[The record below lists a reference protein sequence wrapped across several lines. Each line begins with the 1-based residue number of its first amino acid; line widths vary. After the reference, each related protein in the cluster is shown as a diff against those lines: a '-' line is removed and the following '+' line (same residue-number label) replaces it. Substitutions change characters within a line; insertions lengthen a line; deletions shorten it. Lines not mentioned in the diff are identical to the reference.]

1 MQDKTLLNK
10 RVFITG
16 ATSGI
21 GKACALYY
29 LNAGAKVILCGRDLE
44 TLKSI
49 GKKFPEQAAV
59 IKLDLVKELPF
70 FDLKGNVSKILDG
83 LDIVINCA
91 GAIFDG
97 DVEKTFLRD
106 YEYLV
111 DLNLKA
117 NFLIMGGLKDL
128 LKKGS
133 SIVNVSCLY
142 GSKPQSG
149 MIAQCMS
156 KKGLELLTKYAAAEY
171 APKGIRVNCVTACP
185 VDTNC
190 QRYVGVSE
198 TEYSQFK
205 ERVGQNIPLGR
216 MATPDEVAK
225 AIIFLSSNK
234 ASRITG
240 NTLKVD
246 GGRSLTQS
254 GYFPWRGSKE
264 MNARFEPDGF
274 NNSVVM
280 NKLWGKVTG
289 KKEEKVVFP
298 LKDDEIDK
306 VIDKVF
312 QESNWATR
320 LSEAHEKI
328 GANYKNIE
336 QNNDYLKEN
345 FADNNK
351 N

>member
-1 MQDKTLLNK
+1 MQDKTLLNQ

-59 IKLDLVKELPF
+59 IKLDLVKELPD
-70 FDLKGNVSKILDG
+70 FDLKGTVSKILDS

-91 GAIFDG
+91 GVLFDG

-106 YEYLV
+106 YEYLI

-117 NFLIMGGLKDL
+117 NFLVMNGLKDV
-128 LKKGS
+128 LKKGG

-149 MIAQCMS
+149 MIGHCMS
-156 KKGLELLTKYAAAEY
+156 KKGLEQLTKYAAAEY
-171 APKGIRVNCVTACP
+171 APSGIRVNAVTACP
-185 VDTNC
+185 VDTNS
-190 QRYVGVSE
+190 QRYVGVGESE
-198 TEYSQFK
+198 YAQFK
-205 ERVGQNIPLGR
+205 DRVGQNIPLGR

-225 AIIFLSSNK
+225 AIIFLSSAR

-240 NTLKVD
+240 TILKVD

-254 GYFPWRGSKE
+254 GFFPWRGLKE

-274 NNSVVM
+274 NNSVVL
-280 NKLWGKVTG
+280 NKMWNKITN
-289 KKEEKVVFP
+289 KKEAEVKFPLNEEEIEKVFN
-298 LKDDEIDK
+298 
-306 VIDKVF
+306 
-312 QESNWATR
+312 ESNWSTR

-345 FADNNK
+345 FTNK
-351 N
+351 K